1 MLETVNSILII
12 YSKRLG
18 LDSKGLGLYLD
29 LESTFVDSS
38 ASLRILTATSHRNW
52 LFIMA
57 HYGSA
62 LSTIRDQYRNQLRF
76 ISTAVLADYI
86 VNESRNV
93 RARKSVT
100 ACLLIS
106 S

>member
-12 YSKRLG
+12 YSNRLG

-57 HYGSA
+57 Q
-62 LSTIRDQYRNQLRF
+62 TVLR
-76 ISTAVLADYI
+76 SLYDT
-86 VNESRNV
+86 
-93 RARKSVT
+93 
-100 ACLLIS
+100 
-106 S
+106 